1 MAPTSPSKNQ
11 IANAFKAANVL
22 GIRTEDIKPVL
33 KDLYNVF
40 NKNWEYIEAD
50 NYRVLIDTYF
60 ESKENEVVPLDY
72 FLLGLYV
79 CIYVSVGNEL

>member
-1 MAPTSPSKNQ
+1 MAPTPPSKNQ
-11 IANAFKAANVL
+11 IANAYKAANVL